1 MIESTAKI
9 KKNEEKESM
18 GSNWKS
24 TLLNG
29 GIQIAKAFVGA
40 MVVGLGTEAGRSAY
54 QRMVAS
60 RTSNGVSGSIS
71 PLRRVI

>member
-1 MIESTAKI
+1 MIENSKA
-9 KKNEEKESM
+9 KKNEEPQ
-18 GSNWKS
+18 GTNWKS

-40 MVVGLGTEAGRSAY
+40 MVVGLGTEAGRAAY

-60 RTSNGVSGSIS
+60 SSSDRLPGSIT
-71 PLRRVI
+71 PFRKVI